1 MHLICRQ
8 KMKEGKLTNSGWQ
21 RSFFFFSS
29 TQPAPPARL
38 CSVALTFNWHGPVRL
53 EERTAGQVKV
63 STIEHSI
70 LFFSKFFFPSSI
82 YLLWHFVSIPPVAH
96 SIDRI
101 ADGRERDT
109 TGTRLSP
116 SFSTFWQKWQSDP
129 HRQDTRPDGNQVNEK
144 SM

>member
-38 CSVALTFNWHGPVRL
+38 CAVALTFNWHGPVRL

-70 LFFSKFFFPSSI
+70 LFFSKFFFHQVFICFGILLAFHRSRIPSTGLRMGERETRRGPDSP
-82 YLLWHFVSIPPVAH
+82 LLFLPSGKSGNPIH
-96 SIDRI
+96 IDRI
-101 ADGRERDT
+101 RDQMET
-109 TGTRLSP
+109 
-116 SFSTFWQKWQSDP
+116 K
-129 HRQDTRPDGNQVNEK
+129 
-144 SM
+144 